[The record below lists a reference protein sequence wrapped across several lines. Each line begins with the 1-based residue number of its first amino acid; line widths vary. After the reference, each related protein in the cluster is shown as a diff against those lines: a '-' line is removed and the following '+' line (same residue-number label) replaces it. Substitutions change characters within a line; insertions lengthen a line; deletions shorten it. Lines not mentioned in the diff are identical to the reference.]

1 MEKMKE
7 FYINHVH
14 FWVGNGKEQWSIAID
29 NDAISDYSEIVFGRK
44 EVSNTEKDAI
54 REAILFSA
62 FGKIFNN
69 NWRRKHGLKMIK
81 RERKWQK

>member
-1 MEKMKE
+1 MKE

-29 NDAISDYSEIVFGRK
+29 NDAINDYSDFVLGRK
-44 EVSNTEKDAI
+44 AVENSEKDAI
-54 REAILFSA
+54 RGAILFSV

-69 NWRRKHGLKMIK
+69 NWRRRHGLKML
-81 RERKWQK
+81 RRSRK